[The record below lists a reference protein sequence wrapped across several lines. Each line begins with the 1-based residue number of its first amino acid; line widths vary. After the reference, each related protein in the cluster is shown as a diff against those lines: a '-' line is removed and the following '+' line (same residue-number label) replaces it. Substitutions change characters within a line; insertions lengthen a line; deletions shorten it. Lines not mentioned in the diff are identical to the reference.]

1 MSAKNYLSLHLEAAK
16 SAVSQFA
23 KQPIGTFL
31 ILVMLAVAMTLPLT
45 LYLGVQS
52 AQAVVGKLNEAPQIT
67 LYMEREAGDQDEAA
81 VRKLLADDKRIERYD
96 FVGKDQG
103 LAELQKNMGEQD
115 LVAMLDE
122 NPLPD
127 VFIVSPAGS
136 STPDAMRALQADLA
150 KLPMVESAKLDA
162 EWMQTLY
169 QVNDFVGKI
178 FYFLAVTLSLA
189 FVLVAHNTIR
199 LQILSRKEEIEITK
213 LLGAPSSFIRR
224 PFLYQAAWQSLA
236 AAAVSLVLCAWLMNS
251 TKPLVGQIFKPYGI
265 NIEWRFFYGWEVLL
279 VLLMV
284 TALGIAG
291 AALATQQ
298 HLLSFKAKKS

>member
-67 LYMEREAGDQDEAA
+67 LYMELEAGDQDEAA

-199 LQILSRKEEIEITK
+199 LQILSRKEEIENTK
-213 LLGAPSSFIRR
+213 LCDAFCSIISRF
-224 PFLYQAAWQSLA
+224 FLY
-236 AAAVSLVLCAWLMNS
+236 
-251 TKPLVGQIFKPYGI
+251 
-265 NIEWRFFYGWEVLL
+265 
-279 VLLMV
+279 
-284 TALGIAG
+284 
-291 AALATQQ
+291 
-298 HLLSFKAKKS
+298 